1 MSTNGVYTRQDFV
14 VRQYAKGI
22 PAVYVED
29 CGKVVFLSNPDRV
42 VKVSDNEIQA
52 FYGEYV
58 QTITAEG
65 SGDERHNFKSTIK
78 KIEG

>member
-1 MSTNGVYTRQDFV
+1 MSTNSVYTRQDFV

-29 CGKVVFLSNPDRV
+29 CGKVVFLSNPDKV
-42 VKVSDNEIQA
+42 VKVNDNEVQA
-52 FYGEYV
+52 FYGEYL

>member
-1 MSTNGVYTRQDFV
+1 MSTDGTYTRQDFV

-42 VKVSDNEIQA
+42 VKVSGNEVQA

-65 SGDERHNFKSTIK
+65 NGDERHNFKSTIK

>member
-42 VKVSDNEIQA
+42 VKVSDNKVQA

-65 SGDERHNFKSTIK
+65 SGNERHNFKSTIK

>member
-1 MSTNGVYTRQDFV
+1 MSTDGVYTRQDFV

-29 CGKVVFLSNPDRV
+29 CGKVVFLSNPDKV
-42 VKVSDNEIQA
+42 VKVNDNEVQA
-52 FYGEYV
+52 FYGKYV

-65 SGDERHNFKSTIK
+65 SGGERHNFKSTIE

>member
-1 MSTNGVYTRQDFV
+1 MSTDGVYTRQDFV

-22 PAVYVED
+22 PAMYIEGY
-29 CGKVVFLSNPDRV
+29 GKTVFLSNPDRV
-42 VKVSDNEIQA
+42 VKVSDNEVQA

-65 SGDERHNFKSTIK
+65 SGNERYNFAMTIDK
-78 KIEG
+78 AGG

>member
-1 MSTNGVYTRQDFV
+1 MSTDGVYTRQDFV

-29 CGKVVFLSNPDRV
+29 CGKVMFLSNPDKV

-52 FYGEYV
+52 FYGKYV

-65 SGDERHNFKSTIK
+65 SGNERHNFKSSIK

>member
-1 MSTNGVYTRQDFV
+1 MSTDGVYTRQDFV

-42 VKVSDNEIQA
+42 VKVSDNEVQA
-52 FYGEYV
+52 FNGKYV

>member
-29 CGKVVFLSNPDRV
+29 CGKVVFLSNPDRI
-42 VKVSDNEIQA
+42 VKVSNNEVQA

-65 SGDERHNFKSTIK
+65 NGDERHNFKSTIK

>member
-1 MSTNGVYTRQDFV
+1 MSTDGVYTRQDFV

-29 CGKVVFLSNPDRV
+29 CGKVVFLSNPDRI
-42 VKVSDNEIQA
+42 VKVSNNEVQA

-65 SGDERHNFKSTIK
+65 NGDERHNFKSTIK

>member
-1 MSTNGVYTRQDFV
+1 MSTDGLYTRQDFV

-42 VKVSDNEIQA
+42 VKVSGNEVQA

-65 SGDERHNFKSTIK
+65 SGGERHNFKSTIN

>member
-1 MSTNGVYTRQDFV
+1 MSTDGVYTRQDFV

-52 FYGEYV
+52 FYGKYV

-65 SGDERHNFKSTIK
+65 SGNERHNFKSIIK

>member
-1 MSTNGVYTRQDFV
+1 MYIEGY
-14 VRQYAKGI
+14 
-22 PAVYVED
+22 
-29 CGKVVFLSNPDRV
+29 GKTVFLSNPDKV

-52 FYGEYV
+52 FYGKYV

-65 SGDERHNFKSTIK
+65 GGNERHNFKSTIK

>member
-1 MSTNGVYTRQDFV
+1 MSTDGVYTRQDFV

-22 PAVYVED
+22 PAVYVEG

-42 VKVSDNEIQA
+42 VKVSNNEVQA

-65 SGDERHNFKSTIK
+65 SGNERYNFAMTIDK
-78 KIEG
+78 AGG

>member
-1 MSTNGVYTRQDFV
+1 MSTGTTYTRQDFV
-14 VRQYAKGI
+14 VRQYTKGI
-22 PAVYVED
+22 PAMYIEGY
-29 CGKVVFLSNPDRV
+29 GKTVFLSNPDRV
-42 VKVSDNEIQA
+42 VKVSDNEVQA

-65 SGDERHNFKSTIK
+65 SGNERYNFKSTIK

>member
-1 MSTNGVYTRQDFV
+1 MSTDGVYTRQDFV

-22 PAVYVED
+22 PAMYVEG
-29 CGKVVFLSNPDRV
+29 CGKTIFLSNPDRV
-42 VKVSDNEIQA
+42 VRVSDNEVQA
-52 FYGEYV
+52 FYGKYV

-65 SGDERHNFKSTIK
+65 SGGERYNFKSTIK

>member
-1 MSTNGVYTRQDFV
+1 MSTDGVYTRQDFV

-29 CGKVVFLSNPDRV
+29 CGKVVFLSNPDKV

-52 FYGEYV
+52 FYGKYV

-65 SGDERHNFKSTIK
+65 SGNERHNFKSIIK

>member
-1 MSTNGVYTRQDFV
+1 MSTGTTYTRQDFV
-14 VRQYAKGI
+14 ARQYAKGI
-22 PAVYVED
+22 PAMYIEGY
-29 CGKVVFLSNPDRV
+29 GKTVFLSNPDRV
-42 VKVSDNEIQA
+42 VKVSDNEVQA

-65 SGDERHNFKSTIK
+65 SGDERYNFKSTIK

>member
-1 MSTNGVYTRQDFV
+1 MSTDGVYTRQDFV

-42 VKVSDNEIQA
+42 VKVNDNEVQA
-52 FYGEYV
+52 FYGKYV

-65 SGDERHNFKSTIK
+65 SGGERHNFKSTIK

>member
-1 MSTNGVYTRQDFV
+1 MSTDGVYTRQDFI

-52 FYGEYV
+52 FYGKYV

-65 SGDERHNFKSTIK
+65 SGNERHNFKSIIK

>member
-1 MSTNGVYTRQDFV
+1 MSTDGVYTRQDFV

-42 VKVSDNEIQA
+42 VKVSNNEVQA

-65 SGDERHNFKSTIK
+65 SGNERHNFKSIIK

>member
-29 CGKVVFLSNPDRV
+29 CGKVVFLSNPDKV

-52 FYGEYV
+52 FYGKYV

-65 SGDERHNFKSTIK
+65 SGNERHNFKSTIK

>member
-1 MSTNGVYTRQDFV
+1 M
-14 VRQYAKGI
+14 RQYAKGI

-29 CGKVVFLSNPDRV
+29 CGKVVFLSNPDKV
-42 VKVSDNEIQA
+42 VKVSGNEVQA

-65 SGDERHNFKSTIK
+65 SGGERHNFKSTIK

>member
-1 MSTNGVYTRQDFV
+1 MSTDGIYTRQDFV

-42 VKVSDNEIQA
+42 VKVSDNEVQA
-52 FYGEYV
+52 FYGKYV

>member
-1 MSTNGVYTRQDFV
+1 MSTDGVYTRQDFV

-29 CGKVVFLSNPDRV
+29 CGKVVFLSNPDKV
-42 VKVSDNEIQA
+42 VKVNDNEVQA
-52 FYGEYV
+52 FYGKYV

-65 SGDERHNFKSTIK
+65 SGGERHNFKSIIK

>member
-1 MSTNGVYTRQDFV
+1 MSTDTTYTGQDFV
-14 VRQYAKGI
+14 ARQYAKGI
-22 PAVYVED
+22 PAMYIEGY
-29 CGKVVFLSNPDRV
+29 GKTVFLSNPDRV
-42 VKVSDNEIQA
+42 VKVSDNEVQA

-65 SGDERHNFKSTIK
+65 SGNERYNFKSTIK

>member
-1 MSTNGVYTRQDFV
+1 MSTDGTYTRQDFV

-29 CGKVVFLSNPDRV
+29 CGKVVFLSNPDKV
-42 VKVSDNEIQA
+42 VKVNDNEVQA
-52 FYGEYV
+52 FYGKYV

>member
-1 MSTNGVYTRQDFV
+1 MSIDGVYIRQDFV

-42 VKVSDNEIQA
+42 VKVSGNEIQA
-52 FYGEYV
+52 FYGKYV

-65 SGDERHNFKSTIK
+65 NGDERHNFKSTIK

>member
-1 MSTNGVYTRQDFV
+1 MNTDTIYTRQDFIA
-14 VRQYAKGI
+14 RQYAKGV
-22 PAVYVED
+22 PAMYVEGY
-29 CGKVVFLSNPDRV
+29 GKTIFLSNPDKV

-52 FYGEYV
+52 IYGKYV

-65 SGDERHNFKSTIK
+65 SGNERHNFKSTIK

>member
-1 MSTNGVYTRQDFV
+1 MSTDTTYTRQDFIA
-14 VRQYAKGI
+14 RQYAKGV
-22 PAVYVED
+22 PAMYVEGY
-29 CGKVVFLSNPDRV
+29 GKTIFLSNPDKV

-52 FYGEYV
+52 FYGKYV

-65 SGDERHNFKSTIK
+65 SGNERHNFKSIIK

>member
-1 MSTNGVYTRQDFV
+1 MSTDTTYTRQDFIA
-14 VRQYAKGI
+14 RQYAKGV
-22 PAVYVED
+22 PAMYVEGY
-29 CGKVVFLSNPDRV
+29 GKTIFLSNPDKV

-52 FYGEYV
+52 FYGKYV

-65 SGDERHNFKSTIK
+65 SGGERHNFKSTIK